1 MLRTLSH
8 WLAPVILLAVATAL
22 YAQPASPVAPGDPL
36 DEHAPVPTV
45 THASALAQYRKLTE
59 EPVISWREANE
70 TVSRIGGWRS
80 YAREA
85 AAPDPAP
92 VVKPSPAPGG
102 TQ

>member
-8 WLAPVILLAVATAL
+8 WLPPVILLAVATAL
-22 YAQPASPVAPGDPL
+22 YAQPASSVAPGDPL
-36 DEHAPVPTV
+36 DARAPVPTV
-45 THASALAQYRKLTE
+45 THASSLAHYRKLTE

-70 TVSRIGGWRS
+70 TVSRIGGWRT

-85 AAPDPAP
+85 AAPDLPP
-92 VVKPSPAPGG
+92 VEKPPPTPGR